1 MQFTLWLGL
10 TGVEKE
16 IHTQH
21 HTGRRI
27 ERNRLYKRRG
37 NAIPNGTT
45 AQWQVVDATGF
56 TSRPTI
62 IKAATA
68 NSAEYTQPTT
78 ALCGNSA
85 GDFIYIYYAIIYYT
99 GMHVCLHSH
108 IHTHKTTRP
117 SKTSA
122 PSQPI
127 RAQRDAVQCCHL
139 LGVPKT
145 GSIEIAMEFLLDC
158 NCVHS
163 VAAGLWQLYCI
174 FPLLF
179 TGFCAW
185 CAWCH
190 ARALFLIWR
199 RLGFGSARGLA
210 VGFVFGFLLCP
221 NKAMFEETPSL
232 VAGMNI

>member
-68 NSAEYTQPTT
+68 NSAEYTHSPQRRYVATVRRRFYLYI
-78 ALCGNSA
+78 LC
-85 GDFIYIYYAIIYYT
+85 DYILYGYACVFAFT
-99 GMHVCLHSH
+99 HS
-108 IHTHKTTRP
+108 HTHKTTRP

-158 NCVHS
+158 NCAHS

-179 TGFCAW
+179 YRLLCVMRVMS
-185 CAWCH
+185 C
-190 ARALFLIWR
+190 ARALFDMTTTWVR
-199 RLGFGSARGLA
+199 FGSGPRGGLR
-210 VGFVFGFLLCP
+210 VRLS
-221 NKAMFEETPSL
+221 AMPK
-232 VAGMNI
+232 